1 VLNQLVAV
9 GTMGQDILKE
19 FTRLAARS
27 KSRVGIGVGE
37 YNPALLR
44 SAADVKRFSDLVF
57 VGNIE
62 ETKHEVVVTS
72 DPERKLVEML
82 VDGSIDAAVRGT
94 ISAWKTLQ
102 ELKQQTGVNQMCRSA
117 LLSTSDAQQF
127 FLLPVGIDEGG
138 SMLERARL
146 VIKTAR
152 LLNTLGVAPS
162 VGVLSGGRSEDKGRI
177 EAVDATLATAKA
189 LTKHLQNVGIDATNY
204 NILIEDAVQSSNIL
218 VAPDGIIGN
227 LIFRTLVF
235 LGGGKGH
242 GAPFFGI
249 PHTFVDT
256 SRSGASFA
264 DAIIIASALS
274 NLANR

>member
-1 VLNQLVAV
+1 
-9 GTMGQDILKE
+9 MGQDIIKE
-19 FTRLAARS
+19 FTRLAVRS

-37 YNPALLR
+37 YNPSLLR
-44 SAADVKRFSDLVF
+44 AVAEVQHFSDLVF

-62 ETKHEVVVTS
+62 EAGHEVVVTS

-94 ISAWKTLQ
+94 ISARKTLQ
-102 ELKQQTGVNQMCRSA
+102 ELKQQTGAKKICRSA
-117 LLSTSDAQQF
+117 LLSTSDARQF
-127 FLLPVGIDEGG
+127 FLLPIGIDEGV
-138 SMLERARL
+138 SIFERTRL
-146 VIKTAR
+146 VMKTAG
-152 LLNTLGVAPS
+152 LLNTLGVAPI
-162 VGVLSGGRSEDKGRI
+162 VGVLSGGRSEDKGRTG
-177 EAVDATLATAKA
+177 AVDATLATAEA
-189 LTKHLQNVGIDATNY
+189 LTKQLQNVGIDATNY

-249 PHTFVDT
+249 PQTFVDT
-256 SRSGASFA
+256 SRSGSAFA
-264 DAIIIASALS
+264 DAILIASALS
-274 NLANR
+274 NLKQG

>member
-44 SAADVKRFSDLVF
+44 SAAEVKRFSDLVF

-102 ELKQQTGVNQMCRSA
+102 ELKQQTGVYQMCRSA

-146 VIKTAR
+146 VIKTAG

-218 VAPDGIIGN
+218 VAPDGITGN